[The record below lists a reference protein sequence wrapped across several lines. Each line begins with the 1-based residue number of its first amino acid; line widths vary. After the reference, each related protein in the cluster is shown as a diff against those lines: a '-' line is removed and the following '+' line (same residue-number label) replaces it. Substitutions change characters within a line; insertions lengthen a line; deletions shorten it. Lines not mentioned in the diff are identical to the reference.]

1 MDIWLI
7 GSDISQNAIET
18 TEKNVNFAEL
28 DEIYHNYNVIE
39 AKERNLINNSMI
51 LQSHWP
57 K

>member
-18 TEKNVNFAEL
+18 TEKNINFAEL
-28 DEIYHNYNVIE
+28 DEIYHKYNVIE

-51 LQSHWP
+51 L
-57 K
+57 